1 MSSAHCGTQNTG
13 SSRAKVPDVGV
24 VGEGFL
30 LIFLILWEGVGRLR
44 IKTTISKD

>member
-24 VGEGFL
+24 VGEGF
-30 LIFLILWEGVGRLR
+30 FAYFSHFVGRGR
-44 IKTTISKD
+44 SVKD